1 MKTQNSLNSRFC
13 AGALVAGTLIASAC
27 ATTPHYAEPQLPVDQ
42 AAKITLD
49 SRAKVLTVE
58 DLPLSSGDGGGL
70 LVEPGCRTLTA
81 KYEEAFDVSGEKK
94 SRKKGVSNSPIAVA
108 NLGAAIAN
116 SEHHDYETTKPIRF
130 NFDAKAGRKYWVT
143 ASFTGDQFIPRLV
156 ELDPS
161 GEASATYLPDAP
173 CGRN

>member
-1 MKTQNSLNSRFC
+1 MTTQPLPNIRAHASTFIAC
-13 AGALVAGTLIASAC
+13 ALITSAC
-27 ATTPHYAEPQLPVDQ
+27 ATTPHYSEPQLPVGE

-49 SRAKVLTVE
+49 TRAKVLTIE
-58 DLPLSSGDGGGL
+58 DLPLADGDGGGL

-81 KYEEAFDVSGEKK
+81 KYEEAFDVSGAKQA
-94 SRKKGVSNSPIAVA
+94 RRKGVSNSPSAIG
-108 NLGAAIAN
+108 NLAAEIAN

-130 NFDAKAGRKYWVT
+130 NFDAKAGHQYWVT

-156 ELDPS
+156 ELDAS
-161 GEASATYLPDAP
+161 GEASATYLPDVP